1 MQKLKRKPLSSRV
14 RSTLR
19 TLPSPL
25 SLVEKWQR
33 LSPLFRQTIV
43 LTAASLLICFMLLGC
58 ASRQVNQPPL
68 PAQAQPRVIPAFK
81 GETPRQI
88 ILWAVDLREG
98 WESCEYDKQVWRE
111 LYGEVK
117 R

>member
-19 TLPSPL
+19 TLPSHL

-58 ASRQVNQPPL
+58 ASRHPLL

-81 GETPRQI
+81 GETPRQV

-117 R
+117 K